1 MPRNRETLKW
11 LSYDLVTEASTMSAS
26 IHFSPS
32 FSLAILPSL
41 LVFLFW
47 FFRKFAL
54 KGCILLAAKRRK
66 KREAGRVVFS
76 LGKSIL
82 NGKKKKKEKETK
94 LLSPLAVNV
103 IRPDFTLS
111 QFSLMS
117 KKIEP
122 ITTVSFS
129 LSLSPQ
135 HFDRFVLTSIMR
147 SSILFFYI

>member
-1 MPRNRETLKW
+1 
-11 LSYDLVTEASTMSAS
+11 MSAS

-82 NGKKKKKEKETK
+82 DGKKKKKKK
-94 LLSPLAVNV
+94 RQNCYLLSPL
-103 IRPDFTLS
+103 TLS
-111 QFSLMS
+111 VRIS
-117 KKIEP
+117 
-122 ITTVSFS
+122 
-129 LSLSPQ
+129 
-135 HFDRFVLTSIMR
+135 HFPNFR
-147 SSILFFYI
+147 